1 MRPAALVLPL
11 LLVACR
17 RDPAPPAAAP
27 ATPPTVVAP
36 SPPSPLAPAD
46 PRRLRDLLR
55 PESRRELDAA
65 TVPLLLPRDER
76 MVAVAVVTAGPRWV
90 AASIPLADLT
100 VSIHGNANRHEPPP
114 GEVLRHASTLR
125 GVPATV
131 SRNELI
137 RVATWEENGVAW
149 SLEVECS
156 NRPDLDARCV
166 QEDYLRALA
175 ASLVEVRP

>member
-1 MRPAALVLPL
+1 MRFAALLLPL
-11 LLVACR
+11 LALSCR
-17 RDPAPPAAAP
+17 RDPTPPAAP
-27 ATPPTVVAP
+27 PVTPPTVVAP
-36 SPPSPLAPAD
+36 AAPSPTAPAD

-55 PESRRELDAA
+55 PESRRELDASS
-65 TVPLLLPRDER
+65 VPLLLPRDER
-76 MVAVAVVTAGPRWV
+76 LVAVAVVTSGPRWV

-100 VSIHGNANRHEPPP
+100 VSIHGNANRHDPPP
-114 GEVLRHASTLR
+114 GEVLRHSSTLR

-131 SRNELI
+131 SLNELI

-149 SLEVECS
+149 SLEIECS

-175 ASLVEVRP
+175 SSLVEVRP

>member
-1 MRPAALVLPL
+1 MRPHPL
-11 LLVACR
+11 LLPMLLLACR
-17 RDPAPPAAAP
+17 RDPPASPPP
-27 ATPPTVVAP
+27 TPPTVVSQSP
-36 SPPSPLAPAD
+36 SAPAD
-46 PRRLRDLLR
+46 AQRLRDLLR
-55 PESRRELDAA
+55 PESRRELDRS

-76 MVAVAVVTAGPRWV
+76 MVAVAVVTSGPRWV

-100 VSIHGNANRHEPPP
+100 VAIHGNANLHPPPP
-114 GEVLRHASTLR
+114 GETLRHTSTLR
-125 GVPATV
+125 GRPATV

-149 SLEVECS
+149 SVDVECS

-175 ASLVEVRP
+175 ESLVEVRP

>member
-1 MRPAALVLPL
+1 MRLSLPLLPL
-11 LLVACR
+11 LLLACR
-17 RDPAPPAAAP
+17 RDVPTPSPP

-36 SPPSPLAPAD
+36 STTAPTTVD

-55 PESRRELDAA
+55 PESRRELDTS

-76 MVAVAVVTAGPRWV
+76 LVAVAVVTSGPRWV

-100 VSIHGNANRHEPPP
+100 IAIHGNANLNPAPP
-114 GEVLRHASTLR
+114 GVTLRHTGTLR
-125 GVPATV
+125 GLPATV

-137 RVATWEENGVAW
+137 RVATWEERGVAW
-149 SLEVECS
+149 SLDVECS

-175 ASLVEVRP
+175 ESLVEVRP